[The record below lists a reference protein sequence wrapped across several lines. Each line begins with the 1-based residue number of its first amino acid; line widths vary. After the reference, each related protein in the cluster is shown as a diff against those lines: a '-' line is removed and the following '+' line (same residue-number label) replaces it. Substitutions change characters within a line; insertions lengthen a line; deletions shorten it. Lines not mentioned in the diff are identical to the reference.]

1 MPDLIAFLVGVH
13 SSKPVINGEGHIRSC
28 TGFLF
33 GKMKK
38 C

>member
-1 MPDLIAFLVGVH
+1 MPDLDSFSLGTFFETG
-13 SSKPVINGEGHIRSC
+13 INGEGHIRSC

-38 C
+38 R